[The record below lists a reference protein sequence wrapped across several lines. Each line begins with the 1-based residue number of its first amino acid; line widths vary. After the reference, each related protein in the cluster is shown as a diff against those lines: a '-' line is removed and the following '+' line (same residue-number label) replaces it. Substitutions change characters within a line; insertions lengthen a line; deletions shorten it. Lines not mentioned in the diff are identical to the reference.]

1 MIELSQKGLIER
13 IITAVGLEGATSKS
27 TPAECGAL
35 ASDKDGDPCNADF
48 NYASIVGMLMYLCAN
63 TRPDLTF
70 AVHQYA
76 RFSPRARRTRTSSQ
90 THWSLSH
97 RDKDRPSMLP
107 CPLVCATYSRSEI

>member
-70 AVHQYA
+70 AVHQCA
-76 RFSPRARRTRTSSQ
+76 CFSHHARRT
-90 THWSLSH
+90 
-97 RDKDRPSMLP
+97 
-107 CPLVCATYSRSEI
+107 